1 MLFRSFSK
9 ALSIRLD
16 ARPRTVGTFASQIRN
31 FESVRNFMTSTTL
44 MVIADVP
51 LALFFIFIIFLIAG
65 WLALIP
71 LVSIPIAIAVGM
83 LFKRPI
89 HQLTS
94 DQVNESNHKNGLLIE
109 AIDGIESIKA
119 SGSEWKVLAKWNS
132 LTKLLS
138 VKELK
143 LRLLNHLS
151 SQLTQTIH
159 QLTYVAIVACG
170 AYLVAEGGLTMG
182 GLLACSIISSR
193 ALQPIAQLPSVI
205 AQWQSASVSLKALD
219 GIMNMPDDRPQDQ
232 RSIVPSSCRGE
243 LRVEKLRFHYDI
255 NQNIITIDALKIQP
269 GEQIG
274 RAHV

>member
-1 MLFRSFSK
+1 M
-9 ALSIRLD
+9 
-16 ARPRTVGTFASQIRN
+16 
-31 FESVRNFMTSTTL
+31 
-44 MVIADVP
+44 
-51 LALFFIFIIFLIAG
+51 IAG

-94 DQVNESNHKNGLLIE
+94 DHVNESNHKNGLLIE

-143 LRLLNHLS
+143 LRLLTHLS

-219 GIMNMPDDRPQDQ
+219 GIMNMPDDRPQGQ
-232 RSIVPSSCRGE
+232 RSIVPASCRGE

-269 GEQIG
+269 GERIAIIGPVGSGKSTLIKLLAGLYQPSNGNIYLDNIESSQIAPDFLREHIGYLPQEIG